1 MGACSWYIVRCWT
14 FPDMSVCTCVA
25 LATMSVLCLLCGT
38 QGLVPGVLIVACVR
52 HSLAADTLI
61 GTHCVRPLCTRGK
74 IPNCVGV
81 CVCGYVCMRACCPP
95 ERAAKY
101 LFTATWRHRAADI
114 PSYLQRP
121 PPSETPLP
129 AGEGGH
135 ASGGNDGDNGDSPA
149 RPTAPASHPSSPLQ
163 SPLQSPR
170 PPRTSPRRRG
180 PRKAQSMRLRVHRDG
195 SRGEHTH
202 ESLAAGGAATLP
214 GPSASVLTSGSRGGG
229 GGGVGEAGAG
239 GGDGSGGDGGTA
251 LIRNR
256 GSSTDSAES
265 VDAAG
270 LCDRSQLRRRRLAG
284 SG

>member
-1 MGACSWYIVRCWT
+1 
-14 FPDMSVCTCVA
+14 MSVCTCVA

-38 QGLVPGVLIVACVR
+38 QGLMPGVLIVACVR

-61 GTHCVRPLCTRGK
+61 
-74 IPNCVGV
+74 
-81 CVCGYVCMRACCPP
+81 

-135 ASGGNDGDNGDSPA
+135 ASGGNSGGSGDSPA